1 MTEGNPQP
9 SFIPNNPAGMENPAN
24 AAAQTA
30 PQAVP
35 QTAPVMPQ
43 AAPATPMAAPV
54 MPQAAPVTPTM
65 PQTAPVMPM
74 AAPTT
79 PQAAPTMPMAA
90 PTTPQAAPNMPMAV
104 PQQPVAAKKPMG
116 AKTKIFILLI
126 AVIVIVAITSAVT
139 IARVSESKKDPRTIV
154 ENYMNALADGNYG
167 IAADIAD
174 PGLTDAQRVLL
185 QDGIIPDVSKRISS
199 VKVGDPKQLSSTEY
213 SLPVSYTV
221 NGNTSSDVSVI
232 VKKSGKFLNTTW
244 SFEKSLLGVIIVS
257 STSYA
262 TVSINGKTPTA
273 DSNYTNTGISTPD
286 SFYSLGSD
294 DSSSLDSDDSDNGL
308 ASASKTDLIAVP
320 AYPGDYDV
328 TAQSPSKY
336 MDATIVDSH
345 SLMSTTQKSSYT
357 VPAQSGVILGV
368 SVTAS
373 DALATEIT
381 NQLKDHQ
388 KKCVDNANAGGAD
401 DNSCYINA
409 SYITKKYSD
418 PDFADWKYTFKS
430 AEVADQPNIDA
441 SELLMPTTENGKTTF
456 EVSDNGSVKVNYTEQ
471 YEDSTP
477 YDEST
482 TVYGGGSYW
491 SGGMVKA
498 TIDGDTVSLDYQDI
512 YTTLFD

>member
-9 SFIPNNPAGMENPAN
+9 SFTPNNPAGMENPAN

-35 QTAPVMPQ
+35 Q
-43 AAPATPMAAPV
+43 AAPV
-54 MPQAAPVTPTM
+54 MPQAAPVMTQTTPVVPVT
-65 PQTAPVMPM
+65 PHAAPVMPM

-90 PTTPQAAPNMPMAV
+90 PTTPQAAPNTPMAA

-116 AKTKIFILLI
+116 PKAKILILLI
-126 AVIVIVAITSAVT
+126 AVIVVVAIASAVT

-213 SLPVSYTV
+213 SLPVTYTV
-221 NGNTSSDVSVI
+221 NGDTSSDVSVI

-244 SFEKSLLGVIIVS
+244 SFEKSLLGVIIIS

-262 TVSINGKTPTA
+262 TVSINGKTPTD

-294 DSSSLDSDDSDNGL
+294 DSDDGL

-336 MDATIVDSH
+336 LNSTIIDGH
-345 SLMSTTQKSSYT
+345 SLMYTTQKSSYT

-368 SVTAS
+368 SITAS

-401 DNSCYINA
+401 DNSCYVNA
-409 SYITKKYSD
+409 SYVTKKYSD

-482 TVYGGGSYW
+482 TVYGEGSYW

-512 YTTLFD
+512 YTTMFD